1 MHSMLS
7 DPMRVSSQRPGQA
20 TGVTHLLLA
29 ILLLPGCQA
38 IHHMKRAPIAYVAR
52 RADTRPLNIV
62 NQCAE
67 PIWAAIATQAGTGPA
82 SGGFKLDVGQSKSQ
96 QVSPDWQGRVWGR
109 TNCSFN
115 AAGTG
120 AAGTNGWGACTT
132 GDCAGLLS
140 CKAGVSFSV
149 HSSKKCRSNTAL

>member
-1 MHSMLS
+1 MGLS
-7 DPMRVSSQRPGQA
+7 FGRLGWTVGII
-20 TGVTHLLLA
+20 HLLLA
-29 ILLLPGCQA
+29 TFLLQKCEA

-52 RADTRPLNIV
+52 RGDTRPLNII
-62 NQCAE
+62 NECQE
-67 PIWAAIATQAGTGPA
+67 PIWAAIATQAGTGPD
-82 SGGFKLDVGQSKSQ
+82 SGGFKLDVGDSKNQ

-140 CKAGVSFSV
+140 CKAGVSTHIENIKGTF
-149 HSSKKCRSNTAL
+149 